1 MRSKPKKMTTT
12 TRRPGP
18 DRPGTVHSLS
28 RGGRDKDRTDPER
41 KCIVTGDAQ
50 PKRGLIRFVIGPEG
64 QVVPDLAEKL
74 PGRGIWVT
82 ADRAAIDK
90 AAAKGLFSRA
100 ARAPVSAPDDLG
112 ALTEAG
118 VARRLVELV
127 SMTRKSGR
135 AVAGFEKVKGWLAEG
150 RAKVLLQASDGS
162 ERGKG
167 KLWTPTGGRWF
178 GCLTASELGLSF
190 GRDHVIHGA
199 LAAGG
204 LTDKV
209 ILEAGRLT
217 GLRGHDDGNT
227 AVGKE

>member
-1 MRSKPKKMTTT
+1 M
-12 TRRPGP
+12 
-18 DRPGTVHSLS
+18 S
-28 RGGRDKDRTDPER
+28 RGGREKDRDEPER
-41 KCIVTGDAQ
+41 RCIATGESQ
-50 PKRGLIRFVIGPEG
+50 PKRGLIRFVIGPDG
-64 QVVPDLAEKL
+64 VVVPDLAEKL
-74 PGRGIWVT
+74 PGRGIWVA
-82 ADRAAIDK
+82 ADRAALEK
-90 AAAKGLFSRA
+90 AAQKGLFSRA
-100 ARAPVSAPDDLG
+100 AKAPVKVPEGLEE
-112 ALTEAG
+112 LVEAG
-118 VARRLVELV
+118 VARRLVDLV
-127 SMTRKSGR
+127 SLTRKSGR

-162 ERGKG
+162 DRGKG

-217 GLRGHDDGNT
+217 GLRGHDDGNA

>member
-1 MRSKPKKMTTT
+1 M
-12 TRRPGP
+12 
-18 DRPGTVHSLS
+18 S
-28 RGGRDKDRTDPER
+28 RGGRIKERDEPER
-41 KCIVTGDAQ
+41 RCIATGEVQ
-50 PKRGLIRFVIGPEG
+50 PKRGLIRFVAGPDG
-64 QVVPDLAEKL
+64 VIVADLAEKL
-74 PGRGIWVT
+74 PGRGIWVA
-82 ADRAAIDK
+82 ADRAAIEK

-100 ARAPVSAPDDLG
+100 AKAQVKAPDG
-112 ALTEAG
+112 
-118 VARRLVELV
+118 LVELV
-127 SMTRKSGR
+127 EAASAKRVVELVSLARKSGR

-217 GLRGHDDGNT
+217 GLRGHDDGNA